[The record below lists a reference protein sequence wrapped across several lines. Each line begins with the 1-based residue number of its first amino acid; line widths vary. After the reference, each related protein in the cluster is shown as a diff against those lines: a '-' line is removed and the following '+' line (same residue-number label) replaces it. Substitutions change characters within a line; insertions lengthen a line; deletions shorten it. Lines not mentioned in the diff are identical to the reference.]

1 MAFGAKIIVI
11 MAAYN
16 HQKIEAKWQKY
27 WKQKKLFNSKDSVKG
42 KKNYF
47 HLVMFPYPSGA
58 LHIGHWYNYA
68 PADVFARFKR
78 MEGYNVLSPIG
89 FDAFGLPAENA
100 AIKRGVEP
108 EKWTLDNIKAMTKQL
123 QNTGNSYDWNR
134 MIVTCLPEYYKWN
147 QWIFLQMY
155 KKGLA
160 YRKKAAANW
169 CPSCKTVLANE
180 QVVNGKCER
189 CDTQVVQ
196 KEVEQWLLKITDY
209 ADRLL
214 EDLET
219 LDWPERTKAMQKNW
233 IGRSE
238 GAELD
243 FPIEDS
249 ELKIK
254 VFTTRADTLPGV
266 TYLVLAPEHPL
277 IKTLEAR
284 IRNKN
289 SVRDYIENAQRKSE
303 LDRLTNVKEKTG
315 VELQGIKVINPFNKR
330 IISVWVADYVLGG
343 YGTGAVMAVPAHD
356 ERDFEFAKNFE
367 LPIIQVVSED
377 GKPSELALAFENDG
391 VMINSGELDNLPNN
405 IAKDRI
411 IESIG
416 AKKKIN
422 YKFRD
427 WLISRQRYWGTP
439 IPMIYCKECGTVP
452 VPERDLPVKLP
463 KTKDYLPDGLGRSPL
478 AKLEKFLK
486 VKCPECGGPAE
497 RETDTMDTFVDSSW
511 YYLRYVDPKNKK
523 AFAESSKIKSWLPAK
538 MYVGGPEHSVMHLL
552 YVRFFTKFLHDEG
565 YIDFKEPFLSLRHQ
579 GMILGPDGQKMSKSR
594 GNVIDPDELVE
605 KFGADSV
612 RTYLCFMAEYS
623 QGGPWDPTG
632 ILGAYRFLNRVY
644 DLFTRLKLDKKSKAE
659 IAGGKDQKDLNRLLH
674 KTIKKVG
681 EDVAGFKFNT
691 AVSALMIFLNEME
704 KKKELVNKA
713 MAENYVKILVP
724 FAPHLA
730 EELWQNLGNKKSIHL
745 EIWPEFNKHLIEDE
759 EVELLIQVNG
769 KLRDKVMVSKGILQ
783 EGAEKIAMARERIK
797 EFIGANK
804 PKKIIFVPDKLINI
818 VL

>member
-1 MAFGAKIIVI
+1 MP
-11 MAAYN
+11 YN
-16 HQKIEAKWQKY
+16 HKKIELKWQKF
-27 WKQKKLFNSKDSVKG
+27 WKQKKLFIAKDSVKG
-42 KKNYF
+42 KKNFY
-47 HLVMFPYPSGA
+47 HLVMFPYPSGD
-58 LHIGHWYNYA
+58 LHIGHWYNFA
-68 PADVFARFKR
+68 GADVFARFKR
-78 MEGYNVLSPIG
+78 MEGYNVLSPFG
-89 FDAFGLPAENA
+89 FDAFGLPAEGA
-100 AIKRGVEP
+100 AIKRGIHP
-108 EKWTLDNIKAMTKQL
+108 EKWTLENVKTMTKQL
-123 QNTGNSYDWNR
+123 ERTGNIYDWSR
-134 MIVTCLPEYYKWN
+134 SIITCLPEYYKWN

-160 YRKKAAANW
+160 YRKKAMANW
-169 CPSCKTVLANE
+169 CPKCNSVLANE
-180 QVVNGKCER
+180 QAEGGKCWR
-189 CDTQVVQ
+189 CEGPVEQ

-219 LDWPERTKAMQKNW
+219 LDWPEKTKAMQKHW

-238 GAELD
+238 GAEID

-266 TYLVLAPEHPL
+266 SYLVLAPEHPL
-277 IKTLEAR
+277 IKILEAR

-289 SVRDYIENAQRKSE
+289 SVRDYIEASKHKTE
-303 LDRLTNVKEKTG
+303 LDRLSNVKEKSG
-315 VELQGIKVINPFNKR
+315 VELQGIKVINPFNKK
-330 IISVWVADYVLGG
+330 IIPVWVSDYVLGG

-356 ERDFEFAKNFE
+356 QRDFDFAKKFE

-377 GKPSELALAFENDG
+377 GQSHDLSAAYEGDG
-391 VMINSGELDNLPNN
+391 VMINAGDLNNLPNA
-405 IAKDRI
+405 IGKDRI
-411 IESIG
+411 VESIG

-452 VPERDLPVKLP
+452 VPEKDLPVVLP
-463 KTKDYLPDGLGRSPL
+463 KVKDYTPDEKGRSPL
-478 AKLEKFLK
+478 AKVEKFLK
-486 VKCPECGGPAE
+486 VKCPECGAPAE

-523 AFAESSKIKSWLPAK
+523 HFADSNKIKNWLPVK
-538 MYVGGPEHSVMHLL
+538 IYIGGPEHAVMHLL

-565 YIDFKEPFLSLRHQ
+565 YLDFKEPFISLRHQ
-579 GMILGPDGQKMSKSR
+579 GMILGPDGQKMSKSK

-612 RTYLCFMAEYS
+612 RVYICFMAEYS

-644 DLFTRLKLDKKSKAE
+644 DLFNKIKFDKKTKSENIIPKE
-659 IAGGKDQKDLNRLLH
+659 QRDLNRLVH

-681 EDVAGFKFNT
+681 EDIAAFKFNT
-691 AVSALMIFLNEME
+691 AISALMILLNEME
-704 KKKELVNKA
+704 KKSALINRNMV
-713 MAENYVKILVP
+713 ENYTKLLVP
-724 FAPHLA
+724 FAPHIA
-730 EELWQNLGNKKSIHL
+730 EELWQKVGNKKSIHL
-745 EIWPEFNKHLIEDE
+745 ESWPEFNKHLIEDE
-759 EVELLIQVNG
+759 EIELLIQING
-769 KLRDKVMVSKGILQ
+769 KLRDKIMMRKGVVQ
-783 EGAEKIAMARERIK
+783 GEVEKLVLARERVV
-797 EFIGANK
+797 EFVGSHK
-804 PKKIIFVPDKLINI
+804 PKKIIFVQDKLINI
-818 VL
+818 VV